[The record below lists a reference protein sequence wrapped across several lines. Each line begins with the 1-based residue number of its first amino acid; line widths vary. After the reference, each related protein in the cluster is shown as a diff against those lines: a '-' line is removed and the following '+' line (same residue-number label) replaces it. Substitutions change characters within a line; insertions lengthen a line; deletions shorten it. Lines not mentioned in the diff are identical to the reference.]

1 MSDDQMVISDEDD
14 VVYVRTETA
23 GMGGAGSAAGNGVG
37 GVGGAGNE
45 ADGNDDVCS
54 ICLSPDMDVSLDC
67 FHHFHAKCLAKYF
80 FGMAHGSAVRCPYCR
95 ESVSAETEMDVW
107 AQVSPSDI
115 GYGPAGAAVGQ
126 D

>member
-1 MSDDQMVISDEDD
+1 MSDDQMVMSDADD
-14 VVYVRTETA
+14 VVYVRTETV
-23 GMGGAGSAAGNGVG
+23 GGAGSAAGNGMG
-37 GVGGAGNE
+37 GAGGAGN
-45 ADGNDDVCS
+45 DGNDDVCS